1 MSRVFKARKTAG
13 AGVQGTI
20 SIERATASIGANVR
34 GVDLSAPLSDANV
47 RFLRRALV
55 DHLVLFFRDQKKLS
69 VDEHVRFG
77 RYFGEIDMPLF
88 RTKSSERPEVLVLD
102 QVAPKGEGA
111 DSWHSDNTY
120 METPPMGSIL
130 QAVTLPSVG
139 GDTCFSSMY
148 AAYEALS
155 PKMQAFLD
163 GLTAVHSLE
172 QMVERT
178 KHVAGAS
185 LRDSL
190 AQWPPVEHPVVRVH
204 PESGRKLLNVNANW
218 TARIVG
224 VSQAESDALLRFLFE
239 HVKSPEFQVRL
250 HWNVGDI
257 AFWDNRAVQH
267 YAVADYTER
276 RVMQRIT
283 ITGDRPVGPA
293 GVTHIAA

>member
-1 MSRVFKARKTAG
+1 M
-13 AGVQGTI
+13 QGKI
-20 SIERATASIGANVR
+20 SVERATSAIGADVR
-34 GVDLSAPLSDANV
+34 GVDLSAPLDGETAA
-47 RFLRRALV
+47 FLRRALI
-55 DHLVLFFRDQKKLS
+55 DHLVLFFRDQKKLT

-111 DSWHSDNTY
+111 DSWHADNTY

-130 QAVTLPSVG
+130 QALILPPVG
-139 GDTCFSSMY
+139 GDTCFASMY

-155 PKMQAFLD
+155 PAMQRFLD
-163 GLTAVHSLE
+163 GLKAMHSLE

-190 AQWPPVEHPVVRVH
+190 SQWPPVEHPVVRVH

-218 TARIVG
+218 TAMIAGLGRP
-224 VSQAESDALLRFLFE
+224 ESDALLGFLFE

-250 HWNVGDI
+250 HWNANDV

-267 YAVADYTER
+267 YAVADYTSR
-276 RVMQRIT
+276 RMMQRIT
-283 ITGDRPVGPA
+283 ITGDRPVGPSKIA
-293 GVTHIAA
+293 GAAA

>member
-1 MSRVFKARKTAG
+1 M
-13 AGVQGTI
+13 QGNI
-20 SIERATASIGANVR
+20 SIEPVTAALGANVR
-34 GVDLSAPLSDANV
+34 GVDISAPLDAETV
-47 RFLRRALV
+47 ALLRRALV
-55 DHLVLFFRDQKKLS
+55 DHLVLFFREQKPLS

-77 RYFGEIDMPLF
+77 EYFGKIDLPLF

-111 DSWHSDNTY
+111 DSWHADNTY

-130 QAVTLPSVG
+130 QARILPKIG
-139 GDTCFSSMY
+139 GDTCFASMY

-155 PKMQAFLD
+155 PTMRDFLD
-163 GLTAVHSLE
+163 GLEAIHSLE

-178 KHVAGAS
+178 KHVAGRS

-190 AQWPPVEHPVVRVH
+190 SQWPPVRHPVVRMH

-218 TARIVG
+218 TQSIADVTA
-224 VSQAESDALLRFLFE
+224 AESTTLLRFLYE

-250 HWNVGDI
+250 RWNVGDV

-276 RVMQRIT
+276 RMMQRVT

-293 GVTHIAA
+293 KITGIAA